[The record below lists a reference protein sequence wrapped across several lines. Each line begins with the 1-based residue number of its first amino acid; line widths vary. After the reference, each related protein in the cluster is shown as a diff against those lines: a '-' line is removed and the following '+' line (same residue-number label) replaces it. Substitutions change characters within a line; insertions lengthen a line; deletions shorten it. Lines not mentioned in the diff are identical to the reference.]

1 MSNNSM
7 KVCYVSP
14 SFHFKNDSGRIGGGE
29 ISNRD
34 LLINLSKD
42 AYVVIISATGDGGWN
57 KKHGDILSFEISA
70 LLEKYLF
77 SRKMSVFLAKFF
89 FRQIVLFN
97 LNKIKPNIV
106 FGCTY
111 AASII
116 NKYISLNSTCRGGLF
131 VRAFENFSWY
141 QKKSHWTKQLGRK
154 LIYGN
159 TSEKTVRKLSF
170 IIVNSDFMKFKSE
183 QFRLNDIIYT
193 VYPAIEFSILN
204 YKKLECI
211 NEIRMISTS
220 KSKGFELFLELADA
234 YPNLSFSVAG
244 QKYLGDKKIPE
255 NVKIVGWL
263 PDPQEFI
270 KGADIF
276 LVPSKVEETFGRVS
290 VEATKLGVRVL
301 VSDKGG
307 LSETVLDRKEI
318 ILDSDNVEQWK
329 NSIDKFINNPQYL
342 DDLYM
347 DIQDNS
353 ELYTLE
359 KQYDILFK
367 ALEKEC
373 IF

>member
-1 MSNNSM
+1 MLNNSM
-7 KVCYVSP
+7 KVCYVAP
-14 SFHFKNDSGRIGGGE
+14 SFHFKNDSVRVGGGE

-34 LLINLSKD
+34 LLVNLSKD
-42 AYVVIISATGDGGWN
+42 ADVVIISATGDGGWN

-70 LLEKYLF
+70 LFEKYFF
-77 SRKMSVFLAKFF
+77 SRKFSVFLAKFF
-89 FRQIVLFN
+89 FRQITIYN
-97 LNKIKPNIV
+97 LSKIKPNIV

-111 AASII
+111 AASVIS
-116 NKYISLNSTCRGGLF
+116 KYIFLNPTCRGGLF
-131 VRAFENFSWY
+131 VRAFENFSWF
-141 QKKSHWTKQLGRK
+141 QKKSHWIKRLAK
-154 LIYGN
+154 KIIYGN
-159 TSEKTVRKLSF
+159 NTEKTLRKLNF
-170 IIVNSDFMKFKSE
+170 IIVNSKFMKSKSE
-183 QFRLNDIIYT
+183 QFNLNSTIYT
-193 VYPAIEFSILN
+193 VYPAIEFSSSN
-204 YKKLECI
+204 YKKIERI
-211 NEIRMISTS
+211 NEVRMISTS
-220 KSKGFELFLELADA
+220 KAKGFELFLELANA
-234 YPNLSFSVAG
+234 YPNLGFSVAG
-244 QKYLGDKKIPE
+244 QEYLGDKKVPE

-263 PDPQEFI
+263 PNPQEFI

-276 LVPSKVEETFGRVS
+276 LVPSKIEETFGRVS